1 MHTTGDLGSRRNS
14 SASSGLFSA
23 SEFEESVE
31 GITGFSTSATGASL
45 QYLCVCVCVCVSVC
59 DSFRTIVH
67 HVCVQER
74 VYIIQIIQ
82 MQNVKIGSNSSSVR
96 GLKGGRTDR

>member
-23 SEFEESVE
+23 SELEESVE

-45 QYLCVCVCVCVSVC
+45 QYLCVCVCVR
-59 DSFRTIVH
+59 DRFRSIIH

-74 VYIIQIIQ
+74 VYIIQIIE
-82 MQNVKIGSNSSSVR
+82 MQNVKQVAFALYEG
-96 GLKGGRTDR
+96 

>member
-23 SEFEESVE
+23 SEFEERLE

-45 QYLCVCVCVCVSVC
+45 QYLCTCVCGCVCVCVCVCSFEFDTRFVKFVC
-59 DSFRTIVH
+59 KIKGAR
-67 HVCVQER
+67 HV
-74 VYIIQIIQ
+74 
-82 MQNVKIGSNSSSVR
+82 
-96 GLKGGRTDR
+96 